1 MAFEA
6 TVDEHNSHREHT
18 NHSQRAIDAADGPV
32 DAGRYVSA
40 DCRRGGECDHRH
52 GRGRDVIALRAITPL
67 SIGPI
72 VDHRERPRPTAPRS
86 RSQRATTPPKK
97 LATHSPLAP
106 FIFVPAMLVANRYAI
121 AGPQNVVRRIETF
134 ISNPTATIIVS
145 TLEPP

>member
-1 MAFEA
+1 MAPRPSARLLAAAWGLACAEA
-6 TVDEHNSHREHT
+6 LC
-18 NHSQRAIDAADGPV
+18 AA
-32 DAGRYVSA
+32 AR
-40 DCRRGGECDHRH
+40 CRVGAAPSG
-52 GRGRDVIALRAITPL
+52 VIALRAITPL

-72 VDHRERPRPTAPRS
+72 VDHRERPRPTAPRA

-134 ISNPTATIIVS
+134 ISNPTAIIIVS